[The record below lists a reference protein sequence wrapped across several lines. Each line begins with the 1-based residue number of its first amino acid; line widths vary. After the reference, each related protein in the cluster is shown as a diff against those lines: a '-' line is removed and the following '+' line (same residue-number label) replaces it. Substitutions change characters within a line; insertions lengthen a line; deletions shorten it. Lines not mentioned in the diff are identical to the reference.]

1 LSTDYVGSLLERG
14 RARAEADGLS
24 VIFQEADAENLPF
37 ADASFDVVLST
48 FGVMFTPN
56 QEQAARELMRVCRP
70 GGKIGMANWT
80 PESFV
85 GRLFKIIGKY
95 VPPAPGVKSP
105 ALWGNKAYLEVVLGP
120 QAIVAAESIFCLP
133 LQVARTLGRGL
144 PHLLRPGSQG
154 VRGDRLAG
162 PRGARGGS
170 LRADRRF
177 QRRR

>member
-120 QAIVAAESIFCLP
+120 QAIVAAESIFLSSATSRP
-133 LQVARTLGRGL
+133 NIGSRSSAPVTARFSRRSRRTTR
-144 PHLLRPGSQG
+144 RP
-154 VRGDRLAG
+154 
-162 PRGARGGS
+162 ARRIS
-170 LRADRRF
+170 TR
-177 QRRR
+177 